1 MKIILVCGARPNFM
15 ESRNLIE
22 ETTKILN
29 GDVKESNSQLPFWEG
44 RTAERIT
51 KTLSRI
57 KEIGVIHY

>member
-1 MKIILVCGARPNFM
+1 MK
-15 ESRNLIE
+15 SRNLIE

-44 RTAERIT
+44 RIAERIT